1 MGRRSRESGNEV
13 AAMKTVRRMV
23 GISVLMALSVYLPA
37 CREKAKAVPV
47 TGCPPVVEGPVRM
60 PAVAGA
66 FYPADPAELSRA
78 VDGYLAQ
85 ATPPDVAGQIRAA
98 IVPHAGYVFSAP
110 VAAYVYKLLV
120 GRKYDTVVLIG
131 NSHHEGYPGVS
142 IIAEGSF
149 RTPLGDVPI
158 NSELARK
165 LLAVGR
171 DMQFRQSPH
180 GPEHSLEVQ
189 LPFLQKTLGTFK
201 IVPILLGTE
210 STDVARMLA
219 AALAKQ
225 AGPDVLVIA
234 STDLS
239 HYPRYDDAVYED
251 QATLKAVE
259 SGDVD
264 TLERTMRQMESMR
277 LPNIATLM
285 CGEGAVKT
293 VMLYARAIGADR
305 VKVLKYANSGD
316 TAGSKDRCVGYGA
329 VVFSSERE
337 ASMQNKED
345 EVLNAEERK
354 AALELARLTVETYV
368 RTGKRPVWNKRL
380 PGLEKPLG
388 AFVTLRENGELRG
401 CIGRF
406 EPDIPL
412 SQVII
417 EMAIAAATEDHRF
430 PPVSAK
436 ELGEIDYEIS
446 VLSPLRK
453 VKSWKEIELGRHGVE
468 VARGFRRG
476 VYLPQVA
483 TETGW
488 DLDTFMSSLC
498 AHKAGLPAD
507 AWKDPQT
514 DIYVFTAQVFSD
526 HE

>member
-1 MGRRSRESGNEV
+1 
-13 AAMKTVRRMV
+13 
-23 GISVLMALSVYLPA
+23 
-37 CREKAKAVPV
+37 
-47 TGCPPVVEGPVRM
+47 
-60 PAVAGA
+60 
-66 FYPADPAELSRA
+66 
-78 VDGYLAQ
+78 
-85 ATPPDVAGQIRAA
+85 
-98 IVPHAGYVFSAP
+98 
-110 VAAYVYKLLV
+110 
-120 GRKYDTVVLIG
+120 
-131 NSHHEGYPGVS
+131 
-142 IIAEGSF
+142 
-149 RTPLGDVPI
+149 
-158 NSELARK
+158 
-165 LLAVGR
+165 
-171 DMQFRQSPH
+171 
-180 GPEHSLEVQ
+180 
-189 LPFLQKTLGTFK
+189 
-201 IVPILLGTE
+201 
-210 STDVARMLA
+210 
-219 AALAKQ
+219 
-225 AGPDVLVIA
+225 
-234 STDLS
+234 
-239 HYPRYDDAVYED
+239 
-251 QATLKAVE
+251 
-259 SGDVD
+259 
-264 TLERTMRQMESMR
+264 
-277 LPNIATLM
+277 
-285 CGEGAVKT
+285 
-293 VMLYARAIGADR
+293 
-305 VKVLKYANSGD
+305 
-316 TAGSKDRCVGYGA
+316 
-329 VVFSSERE
+329 
-337 ASMQNKED
+337 MQNKED

-430 PPVSAK
+430 PPVSDK

>member
-1 MGRRSRESGNEV
+1 MKRRRTMLWVLAALSMASCSREAPPP
-13 AAMKTVRRMV
+13 AA
-23 GISVLMALSVYLPA
+23 
-37 CREKAKAVPV
+37 PV
-47 TGCPPVVEGPVRM
+47 TGCPPAAEDKGPVRM

-66 FYPADPAELSRA
+66 FYPADAAELSRM
-78 VDGYLAQ
+78 VEGYIAQ
-85 ATPPDVAGQIRAA
+85 ADPAPVEGRIRAA
-98 IVPHAGYVFSAP
+98 IAPHAGYVYSAP
-110 VAAYVYKLLV
+110 VAAHVYKLLA
-120 GRKYDTVVLIG
+120 GQQYATVVLIG

-158 NSELARK
+158 DVELARK
-165 LLAVGR
+165 LLDAGR
-171 DMQFRQSPH
+171 EMQYRASPH

-189 LPFLQKTLGTFK
+189 LPFFQKTLGSFRL
-201 IVPILLGTE
+201 VPILLGTE
-210 STDVARMLA
+210 RTEVARSLA
-219 AALAKQ
+219 AALASH
-225 AGPDVLVIA
+225 AGPDVLVMA

-239 HYPRYDDAVYED
+239 HYPRHADATYMD
-251 QATLKAVE
+251 TAVLE
-259 SGDVD
+259 AVGSGDVD
-264 TLERTMRQMESMR
+264 ELERTMRQLEGMR
-277 LPNIATLM
+277 FPNTATLM

-293 VMLYARAIGADR
+293 VMLFARAVGADR

-329 VVFSSERE
+329 VVFSGDKE
-337 ASMQNKED
+337 AAMQKKKD
-345 EVLNAEERK
+345 EVLNAEEQK

-368 RTGKRPVWNKRL
+368 RTGKRPSWNKAL

-412 SQVII
+412 RDVIV
-417 EMAIAAATEDHRF
+417 EMAIAAATQDHRF
-430 PPVSAK
+430 PPVSVR
-436 ELGEIDYEIS
+436 ELAEIDYEIS

-468 VARGFRRG
+468 VVRGFRRG
-476 VYLPQVA
+476 VFLPQVA

-488 DLDTFMSSLC
+488 DLETFMSSLC

-514 DIYVFTAQVFSD
+514 DLYVFTAQVFGD
-526 HE
+526 HD

>member
-1 MGRRSRESGNEV
+1 MRHDITYLRVFCLSLALAL
-13 AAMKTVRRMV
+13 AASCSKET
-23 GISVLMALSVYLPA
+23 PA
-37 CREKAKAVPV
+37 PI
-47 TGCPPVVEGPVRM
+47 TGCPPPAAEGPVRM
-60 PAVAGA
+60 PAVAGS
-66 FYPADPAELSRA
+66 FYPSDSGELSRM
-78 VDGYLAQ
+78 VEGYIAQ
-85 ATPPDVAGQIRAA
+85 ADSVPVEGRIRAA
-98 IVPHAGYVFSAP
+98 IAPHAGYVFSAP
-110 VAAYVYKLLV
+110 VAAQVYKLLA
-120 GRKYDTVVLIG
+120 GQKYGTVVLIG

-158 NSELARK
+158 DVELARK
-165 LLAVGR
+165 LLDAGR
-171 DMQFRQSPH
+171 EMQFQQSPH

-189 LPFLQKTLGTFK
+189 LPFLQKSIGPFK
-201 IVPILLGTE
+201 LVPILLGTE
-210 STDVARMLA
+210 STDVSRSLA
-219 AALAKQ
+219 AALVKQ

-239 HYPRYDDAVYED
+239 HYPRHGDATYAD
-251 QATLKAVE
+251 QTVLKAVE

-264 TLERTMRQMESMR
+264 TLERTMRQLEAMR
-277 LPNIATLM
+277 FPNMATLM

-293 VMLYARAIGADR
+293 VMLYARAVGADR

-329 VVFSSERE
+329 VVFSSEE
-337 ASMQNKED
+337 GAPMQKKED
-345 EVLNAEERK
+345 EVLNAEEQK

-368 RTGKRPVWNKRL
+368 RTGKRPVWNKPL

-412 SQVII
+412 REVII
-417 EMAIAAATEDHRF
+417 EMAIAAATQDHRF

-468 VARGFRRG
+468 VARGYNRG

-514 DIYVFTAQVFSD
+514 DIFVFTAQVFSD

>member
-1 MGRRSRESGNEV
+1 
-13 AAMKTVRRMV
+13 MKTVRRMV

-210 STDVARMLA
+210 STDIARMLA
-219 AALAKQ
+219 AALAKH

-277 LPNIATLM
+277 LPNTATLM

-316 TAGSKDRCVGYGA
+316 AAGSKDRCVGYGA

-337 ASMQNKED
+337 ASMQNKEN

-354 AALELARLTVETYV
+354 AALELAR
-368 RTGKRPVWNKRL
+368 RTLQP
-380 PGLEKPLG
+380 
-388 AFVTLRENGELRG
+388 
-401 CIGRF
+401 
-406 EPDIPL
+406 
-412 SQVII
+412 
-417 EMAIAAATEDHRF
+417 EMNSILDQ
-430 PPVSAK
+430 
-436 ELGEIDYEIS
+436 EIRQ
-446 VLSPLRK
+446 L
-453 VKSWKEIELGRHGVE
+453 
-468 VARGFRRG
+468 A
-476 VYLPQVA
+476 
-483 TETGW
+483 
-488 DLDTFMSSLC
+488 
-498 AHKAGLPAD
+498 
-507 AWKDPQT
+507 
-514 DIYVFTAQVFSD
+514 AQVKAAR
-526 HE
+526 